1 MTMTMNAYESFGL
14 VPLSFYLVRSYVLG
28 GNALWPDLQFCRTLI
43 IIQADPQ
50 PSFKNTFHW
59 CCTQNILWTCHEHDN
74 EWLWISSFGSTQLL
88 FCQVRCLKRDA
99 SRPDLQFCHTWV
111 SIQADP
117 KPSFKHTSY
126 CCCTE
131 NILRT
136 CHEHDNEWLWII
148 SFCST
153 QLLSCQVRCLR
164 RDVSWPDY
172 YNFATLGVSI
182 QVNTQSPFLQ
192 THIPLLLHT
201 KSPLNMPWT
210 WQSILMNQLVWFQSA
225 AILSGQMS

>member
-1 MTMTMNAYESFGL
+1 MNMTMNAYESFGL
-14 VPLSFYLVRSYVLG
+14 VPLSSYLVRSYVLG

-59 CCTQNILWTCHEHDN
+59 CCAQNILWTWHEHDN
-74 EWLWISSFGSTQLL
+74 EWLWISWFGSTQLL

-117 KPSFKHTSY
+117 KPSFKHTTY

-136 CHEHDNEWLWII
+136 CHEHDNEWLWIRW
-148 SFCST
+148 FGST
-153 QLLSCQVRCLR
+153 QLI
-164 RDVSWPDY
+164 SWDGLEGCVLTRLTILP
-172 YNFATLGVSI
+172 NKGNHPGRPST
-182 QVNTQSPFLQ
+182 FLQ

-201 KSPLNMPWT
+201 KYLLDLP
-210 WQSILMNQLVWFQSA
+210 
-225 AILSGQMS
+225 